1 MLVAMYM
8 LQRGTPFI
16 YQGQEIG
23 MLNLRLPDVNMYE
36 DVMTHNAVRIASKIM
51 PKKKGAGDGTA
62 LLPRQRALAH
72 AVVRR
77 RERGLLHRQAV
88 VLRQR

>member
-1 MLVAMYM
+1 MLAAMYM

-51 PKKKGAGDGTA
+51 PKKKVLEMVQRSCRDSARSPSRGSTSTIII
-62 LLPRQRALAH
+62 PR
-72 AVVRR
+72 
-77 RERGLLHRQAV
+77 
-88 VLRQR
+88 